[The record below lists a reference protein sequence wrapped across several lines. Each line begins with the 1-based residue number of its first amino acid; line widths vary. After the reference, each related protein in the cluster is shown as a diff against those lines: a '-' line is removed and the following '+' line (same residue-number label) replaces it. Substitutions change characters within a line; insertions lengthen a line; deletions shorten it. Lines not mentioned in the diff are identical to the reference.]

1 MSSTTEELD
10 RAKERVSRLET
21 RLHQGQ
27 RAEIRRFIE
36 LNPGVT
42 FEEITI
48 HLVGTVPERINELLE
63 SLQGDT
69 VRVDADRYYPAT
81 ETDEEEK

>member
-1 MSSTTEELD
+1 
-10 RAKERVSRLET
+10 
-21 RLHQGQ
+21 
-27 RAEIRRFIE
+27 

-42 FEEITI
+42 FKEITI